1 MHFCTYLVT
10 DKDYFWH
17 QNDDCE
23 FWQYVLHVRLYALS
37 LVIPIGGWVN
47 FSEGEGEEVR
57 WNWGGGG
64 GGVVKKKESPDFRS
78 PEVNISVEV
87 WATYQ
92 LFTEVEVARG
102 DIYNCREAAR

>member
-1 MHFCTYLVT
+1 MKLG
-10 DKDYFWH
+10 
-17 QNDDCE
+17 E
-23 FWQYVLHVRLYALS
+23 G
-37 LVIPIGGWVN
+37 GGW
-47 FSEGEGEEVR
+47 
-57 WNWGGGG
+57 
-64 GGVVKKKESPDFRS
+64 GVVKKKEFPDFRS